1 MSERSIEDLIF
12 VGFNRRV
19 VALDRIDGQI
29 VWDWKAAEG
38 TGYPS
43 VLLDGDR
50 LIVGVGGYIYCLDP
64 LYGQEVWSNP
74 LKGKGTGITSVVSVR
89 GATYADPAA
98 AAAAEAAQQQSA
110 AAATGGTAG
119 SF

>member
-74 LKGKGTGITSVVSVR
+74 LKGKGMGITSVVSVR
-89 GATYADPAA
+89 GAAGADPAA
-98 AAAAEAAQQQSA
+98 AEAARQQAAAASGGASA
-110 AAATGGTAG
+110 AAH
-119 SF
+119 